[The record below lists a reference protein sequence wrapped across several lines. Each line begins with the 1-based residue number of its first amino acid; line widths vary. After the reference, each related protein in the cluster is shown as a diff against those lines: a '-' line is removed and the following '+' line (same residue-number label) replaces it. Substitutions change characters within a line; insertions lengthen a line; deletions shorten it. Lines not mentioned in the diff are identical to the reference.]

1 MRTVSRY
8 KVDEVIKSTHGK
20 IFSCEFIK
28 KDGSLRKMV
37 ARLGVQKNLKG
48 GKNGVSE
55 KNSLITVYDMIAG
68 GYRMINLA
76 TLQALKVRGMQ
87 YEVI

>member
-1 MRTVSRY
+1 MQLSRY
-8 KVDEVIKSTHGK
+8 KAQEIIRATRGK

-28 KDGSLRKMV
+28 KDGSLRKMI
-37 ARLGVQKNLKG
+37 ARIGVKKNLKG
-48 GKNGVSE
+48 GKNGASE
-55 KNSLITVYDMIAG
+55 KNSLITVWDMTVG

-76 TLQALKVRGMQ
+76 TLQALKVGGVR

>member
-1 MRTVSRY
+1 MQVSRL
-8 KVDEVIKSTHGK
+8 KVESLLNATHGK

-37 ARLGVQKNLKG
+37 ARIGVKKNLKG

-76 TLQALKVRGMQ
+76 TVQAVRVNRIA
-87 YEVI
+87 YEVV